1 MGFSESPEALYK
13 IAHALRRKK
22 SVLAWLVFH
31 NNGKNDWLPQFGMN
45 ERSFKICKNMLLN
58 PNIKSRYI

>member
-13 IAHALRRKK
+13 IAEALRRKK

-31 NNGKNDWLPQFGMN
+31 NDGKNDGFPQFRMN
-45 ERSFKICKNMLLN
+45 EMSFRIYKNMLLN
-58 PNIKSRYI
+58 PNIKSKHI

>member
-13 IAHALRRKK
+13 IANTLRRKK

-31 NNGKNDWLPQFGMN
+31 NNGKNDRFPQFRMN
-45 ERSFKICKNMLLN
+45 EMSF
-58 PNIKSRYI
+58 

>member
-13 IAHALRRKK
+13 IANASRRKK

-31 NNGKNDWLPQFGMN
+31 DSKSDWFPQFRMN
-45 ERSFKICKNMLLN
+45 EMSFKIYKNMLLK
-58 PNIKSRYI
+58 PNIKSKYI